1 MNNVLLIARRELQ
14 AYLRTMLGYIIVA
27 TMLFILGVLFNAWAM
42 SGTAKKSAEIIADF
56 FTLASG
62 CTLVTSAVL
71 GMPLLAKEREK
82 GTIQLLFSAPL
93 RDWEIIVGKYL
104 SALAFLTVFLA
115 TSFYMPVLVM
125 AYGKVSAGHLAAGY
139 LGLVLVGSVGAAF
152 GTFSSALTKN
162 QLVAVVISLVMVIA
176 LTVFWFLARITD
188 RPLTDAV
195 QSMAWYAHFTPFG
208 QGLVHLKHVVYFVL
222 VTFVALFAATRVL
235 EARRWA

>member
-1 MNNVLLIARRELQ
+1 MNNVMLIARRELQ

-42 SGTAKKSAEIIADF
+42 SGTAKKSAEIIA
-56 FTLASG
+56 A
-62 CTLVTSAVL
+62 LVTSAVL
-71 GMPLLAKEREK
+71 GMPLLAREREK

-93 RDWEIIVGKYL
+93 RDWEIIVGKYI
-104 SALAFLTVFLA
+104 SALVFLLVFLA
-115 TSFYMPVLVM
+115 ASFYMPLLVM

-195 QSMAWYAHFTPFG
+195 TAMAWYAHFTPFG

-222 VTFVALFAATRVL
+222 VSFVVLFAATRVL
-235 EARRWA
+235 EARRWT

>member
-14 AYLRTMLGYIIVA
+14 GYLRTMLGYIIVA
-27 TMLFILGVLFNAWAM
+27 IMLFILGVLFNAWAM

-71 GMPLLAKEREK
+71 GMPLLAREREK

-93 RDWEIIVGKYL
+93 RDWEIVVGKYI
-104 SALAFLTVFLA
+104 SALVFLLVFLGA
-115 TSFYMPVLVM
+115 SFYMPLLVM
-125 AYGKVSAGHLAAGY
+125 AYGKVSFGHLAAGY
-139 LGLVLVGSVGAAF
+139 LGLVLVGSAGAAF

-195 QSMAWYAHFTPFG
+195 TAMAWYAHFTPFG
-208 QGLVHLKHVVYFVL
+208 QGLVQLKHVVYFVL
-222 VTFVALFAATRVL
+222 VSFVALFAATRVL
-235 EARRWA
+235 EARRWT